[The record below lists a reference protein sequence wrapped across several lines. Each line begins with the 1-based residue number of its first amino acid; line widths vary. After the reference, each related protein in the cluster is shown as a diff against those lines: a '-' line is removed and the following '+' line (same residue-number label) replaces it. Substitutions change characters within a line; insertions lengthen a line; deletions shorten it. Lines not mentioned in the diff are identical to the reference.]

1 MFDVPLN
8 DADSYQGPD
17 LSYNQDMLTSQT
29 YYAKAPS
36 KPSKKSKK
44 VRYGSL
50 KEDEDYSF
58 EVEGL

>member
-44 VRYGSL
+44 DANTKSI
-50 KEDEDYSF
+50 
-58 EVEGL
+58 